1 MSNLTRTQRA
11 ALADLEA
18 RGELFAA
25 ERRGHRA
32 DPTAGH
38 RYSTTTLQALV
49 DAGHATVWSGDADSH
64 VSHVYAG
71 VKVKLATPADIEREE
86 HVKAAR
92 EADALEVSCPTC
104 NVMDGRSCRTP
115 KWLITFPHI
124 ARERAAKSA
133 AYTTPAETTTIAEL
147 AKEFDAQPHE
157 IAATLDLGRNY
168 DENAAISPDSAEWM
182 REALTIAAAQGADLR
197 EETLSPVEEVHS
209 THIAPLTIPAATFVD
224 VVEHAMTGEPMVY
237 AHCGCGMEYELDPDT
252 GVLTYWHD
260 AVGQE
265 SSTTLSSP
273 DAWITFIE
281 VGHADCESDD
291 DVDDVEPI
299 YADPTAPAFSQA
311 VNAYASTVSPSA
323 AEIMAEIPPAEE
335 VNADVI
341 AAFASQGMAWPNVR
355 PSHLAEA
362 IAVVRM
368 QLEILENARP
378 LEDLLAA
385 DFHLID
391 TVRIVSALCNLIDGG
406 EKR

>member
-18 RGELFAA
+18 SGELFAA
-25 ERRGHRA
+25 ERPFRRA

-71 VKVKLATPADIEREE
+71 VKVKLAP
-86 HVKAAR
+86 
-92 EADALEVSCPTC
+92 
-104 NVMDGRSCRTP
+104 
-115 KWLITFPHI
+115 
-124 ARERAAKSA
+124 
-133 AYTTPAETTTIAEL
+133 
-147 AKEFDAQPHE
+147 Q
-157 IAATLDLGRNY
+157 
-168 DENAAISPDSAEWM
+168 
-182 REALTIAAAQGADLR
+182 
-197 EETLSPVEEVHS
+197 LSPVEEVHS
-209 THIAPLTIPAATFVD
+209 THIAPLTIPAAMFVD
-224 VVEHAMTGEPMVY
+224 VVEHAMTGEPMIY
-237 AHCGCGMEYELDPDT
+237 AHCGCGMEYELDPDA

-273 DAWITFIE
+273 NAWITFIE

-291 DVDDVEPI
+291 DVEDVEDVEPI
-299 YADPTAPAFSQA
+299 HADPTAPAFSQA

-391 TVRIVSALCNLIDGG
+391 TVRIVSALCNLLDGG

>member
-18 RGELFAA
+18 SGELFAA

-38 RYSTTTLQALV
+38 RYSTATLQALV
-49 DAGHATVWSGDADSH
+49 DAGHAIVWSGDADSH

-71 VKVKLATPADIEREE
+71 VKVKLAP
-86 HVKAAR
+86 
-92 EADALEVSCPTC
+92 
-104 NVMDGRSCRTP
+104 
-115 KWLITFPHI
+115 
-124 ARERAAKSA
+124 
-133 AYTTPAETTTIAEL
+133 
-147 AKEFDAQPHE
+147 Q
-157 IAATLDLGRNY
+157 
-168 DENAAISPDSAEWM
+168 
-182 REALTIAAAQGADLR
+182 
-197 EETLSPVEEVHS
+197 LSPVEEVHS
-209 THIAPLTIPAATFVD
+209 THIAPLTIPAAMFVD

-265 SSTTLSSP
+265 GLTTLP
-273 DAWITFIE
+273 TPAAWADLIGT
-281 VGHADCESDD
+281 HADCESDD
-291 DVDDVEPI
+291 DDGVEPI
-299 YADPTAPAFSQA
+299 HADPTAPAFSQA

>member
-11 ALADLEA
+11 ALADLKA
-18 RGELFAA
+18 SGELFAA

-38 RYSTTTLQALV
+38 HYSTTTLQALV

-71 VKVKLATPADIEREE
+71 VKVTLAPPADIEREE

-133 AYTTPAETTTIAEL
+133 AYTTPAP
-147 AKEFDAQPHE
+147 Q
-157 IAATLDLGRNY
+157 
-168 DENAAISPDSAEWM
+168 
-182 REALTIAAAQGADLR
+182 
-197 EETLSPVEEVHS
+197 LSPVEEVHS
-209 THIAPLTIPAATFVD
+209 THIAPLTIPAAMFVD
-224 VVEHAMTGEPMVY
+224 VVEHAVTGEPMVY

-265 SSTTLSSP
+265 SSTTLP
-273 DAWITFIE
+273 APAAWADLI
-281 VGHADCESDD
+281 GAHADCESDD
-291 DVDDVEPI
+291 DDDVEPI
-299 YADPTAPAFSQA
+299 HADPTAPAFSQT

-335 VNADVI
+335 VSADVI